1 MFKYSR
7 ISIILLNIFFLV
19 KNEIDEDISLRAFT
33 CYNIINKLYKG
44 KDEKPSVN
52 SPVMLACFLKISE
65 EQSQKILTSME
76 SDEIPLEQD
85 EIDNLTGV
93 EILNEISQEE
103 LAEKTQQLEEALK
116 DFQKYDKDF
125 DSREELGDNYNYG
138 DYDDY
143 NDYGMNNGEYNY
155 NDDDVNYNDYYN
167 NDDYNNEE
175 NSSLMK
181 EIFVENRNVCILI
194 AVCIIIFILV
204 LIFGKDYDENEKNKN
219 E

>member
-167 NDDYNNEE
+167 NDYNNEE